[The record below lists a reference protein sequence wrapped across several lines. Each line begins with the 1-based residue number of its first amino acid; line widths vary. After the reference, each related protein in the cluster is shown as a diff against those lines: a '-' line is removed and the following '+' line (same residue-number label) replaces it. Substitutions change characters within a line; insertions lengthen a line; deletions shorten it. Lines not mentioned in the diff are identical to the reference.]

1 MSPLAGA
8 VRLDERP
15 VHGFRLSIPFLLLWI
30 VLLPFLLL
38 AVPILF
44 IAALCARVSPFR
56 AIAAPFRILAAV
68 KGTHVEVVND
78 RLSILMNI
86 F

>member
-1 MSPLAGA
+1 MIPVAGA
-8 VRLDERP
+8 VRLGEYP

-30 VLLPFLLL
+30 VLLPFLVL

-44 IAALCARVSPFR
+44 IAAMCARVSPLR
-56 AIAAPFRILAAV
+56 AVAAPFRILAAV

-78 RLSILMNI
+78 RLSILLNI